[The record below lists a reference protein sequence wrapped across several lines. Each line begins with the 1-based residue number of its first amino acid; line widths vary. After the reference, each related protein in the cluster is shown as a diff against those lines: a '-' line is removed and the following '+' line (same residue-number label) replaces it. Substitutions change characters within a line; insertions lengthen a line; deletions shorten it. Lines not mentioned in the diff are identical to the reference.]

1 MRLSFLLPVY
11 TRQGAGASIG
21 RSVPHIG
28 CFREVRE
35 LLQELVTPSGYR
47 FWGESLVT
55 IDGVDYPLDEL
66 TREQRSFVL
75 AVRDVNALNAAYA
88 GRAEFRAEG
97 LPAFEEVFPE
107 IAAERRR
114 KRGAR

>member
-1 MRLSFLLPVY
+1 MRCNW
-11 TRQGAGASIG
+11 SIG
-21 RSVPHIG
+21 QSAPDIG
-28 CFREVRE
+28 CFQEVRE
-35 LLQELVTPSGYR
+35 LLQELVTPSGYH

-66 TREQRSFVL
+66 TKEQRSYVL

-107 IAAERRR
+107 IAAERKKR
-114 KRGAR
+114 KKNSGGRYL

>member
-1 MRLSFLLPVY
+1 M
-11 TRQGAGASIG
+11 
-21 RSVPHIG
+21 
-28 CFREVRE
+28 
-35 LLQELVTPSGYR
+35 LQELVTPSGYR

-55 IDGVDYPLDEL
+55 IDGKDYPLDEL
-66 TREQRSFVL
+66 TREQRSYVL

-107 IAAERRR
+107 IAAER
-114 KRGAR
+114 KKKKKH

>member
-1 MRLSFLLPVY
+1 MEFIP
-11 TRQGAGASIG
+11 TTK
-21 RSVPHIG
+21 
-28 CFREVRE
+28 EVWA

-55 IDGVDYPLDEL
+55 IDGKDYPLDEL
-66 TREQRSFVL
+66 TKEQRSYVL

-107 IAAERRR
+107 IAKKRSAEAS
-114 KRGAR
+114 GAGG

>member
-1 MRLSFLLPVY
+1 MP
-11 TRQGAGASIG
+11 
-21 RSVPHIG
+21 P
-28 CFREVRE
+28 E
-35 LLQELVTPSGYR
+35 LAPPRGYR

-66 TREQRSFVL
+66 TREQRSYVL

-97 LPAFEEVFPE
+97 LPAFEEIFPE
-107 IAAERRR
+107 IAAARER
-114 KRGAR
+114 KR